1 MKNKKVLYWL
11 ITAVA
16 GTVIGY
22 VVREYLDDRKKLK
35 EELDTEKKV
44 DPEKVIYNDEN
55 IEL

>member
-22 VVREYLDDRKKLK
+22 VVREYLEDRKKLK
-35 EELDTEKKV
+35 KELDTEKKV